1 MVGLGG
7 LIAQAVFW
15 AVLGIG
21 WFMDELSTRAAVIFM
36 ILWAGAYTV
45 SAYVPQGDYLFV
57 SFLAV
62 LDVVLVLMVFKGNIR
77 LG

>member
-1 MVGLGG
+1 MTGLGG

-15 AVLGIG
+15 AALGIG

-36 ILWAGAYTV
+36 ILWAAGYSAA
-45 SAYVPQGDYLFV
+45 AYVPQGDYFFI
-57 SFLAV
+57 SFLAI
-62 LDVVLVLMVFKGNIR
+62 LDLVLVLMVFKENIR